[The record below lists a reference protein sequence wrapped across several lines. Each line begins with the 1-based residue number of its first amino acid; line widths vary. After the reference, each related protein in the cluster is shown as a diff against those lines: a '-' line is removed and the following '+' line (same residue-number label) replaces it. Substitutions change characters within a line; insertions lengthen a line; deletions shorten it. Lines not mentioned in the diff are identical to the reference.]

1 MQKKYLN
8 FLILPLLIILFHFTS
23 RFCQQKTDGFS
34 VALIHSGL
42 TFNPA
47 WETVPPPPEAKA
59 ELDRVFSQKFHYLG
73 FGGQCF
79 AFVSEDGNYV
89 IKFFKFRLFR
99 KPHHFLLTRPF
110 PSVAELSR
118 LRKLDR
124 ALFKLH
130 RDFMSYKIAYED
142 LREETGLLY
151 LHLNKG
157 SELKRTVRIIDKI
170 GIQHKIDLDNIEFAV
185 QRKAEP
191 IFPRIDASMAKGDLV
206 SAKQSLHAIVQ
217 AIVNRSEKG
226 VFDEDPR
233 LYNNLGFVGQKA
245 IFIDIGRFVRVPFLK
260 DPAIYLAD
268 LKRITDKSLRP
279 WLEDNHPQLVPCLN
293 EELALVEKS

>member
-1 MQKKYLN
+1 MQKKY
-8 FLILPLLIILFHFTS
+8 LILPLLILLHITS
-23 RFCQQKTDGFS
+23 RFCEEKTDGFS

-42 TFNPA
+42 IFNPT
-47 WETVPPPPEAKA
+47 WESGPPSPEAKV

-73 FGGQCF
+73 FGGQSF
-79 AFVSEDGNYV
+79 AFLSEDGNYV

-99 KPHHFLLTRPF
+99 KPHHFLLTHPL
-110 PSVAELSR
+110 PSVLELSR

-130 RDFMSYKIAYED
+130 RDFTSYKIAYEE
-142 LREETGLLY
+142 LREEAGLLY

-157 SELKRTVRIIDKI
+157 NDLKRTVRIIDKI
-170 GIQHKIDLDNIEFAV
+170 GIEHEIDLDNIEFAI

-191 IFPRIDASMAKGDLV
+191 IFPRINASMAKGDLAA
-206 SAKQSLHAIVQ
+206 AKQSLHAIIQ
-217 AIVNRSEKG
+217 AIVNRSQKG

-245 IFIDIGRFVRVPFLK
+245 IFIDIGRFVRNPSLK
-260 DPAIYLAD
+260 DLAVYLDD

-279 WLEDNHPQLVPCLN
+279 WLKENHPELLPCLD
-293 EELALVEKS
+293 EEIELIRKS

>member
-1 MQKKYLN
+1 MQKKH
-8 FLILPLLIILFHFTS
+8 LIIPLMIALFHLTS

-34 VALIHSGL
+34 IALIHSGL
-42 TFNPA
+42 VFNPA
-47 WETVPPPPEAKA
+47 WETAPPSLETKA

-79 AFVSEDGNYV
+79 AFVSDDNKYV

-99 KPHHFLLTRPF
+99 KPHHFLLTHPL

-124 ALFKLH
+124 TLFKLQ
-130 RDFMSYKIAYED
+130 RDFTSYKIAYEE
-142 LREETGLLY
+142 LQEEAGLLY

-157 SELKRTVRIIDKI
+157 TELKRTVRIIDKI
-170 GIQHKIDLDNIEFAV
+170 GIEHEIDLDNIEFAV

-191 IFPRIDASMAKGDLV
+191 IFPRIDAFMAKGDLAA
-206 SAKQSLHAIVQ
+206 AKQSLHAILQ
-217 AIVNRSEKG
+217 AIVDRSQKG

-245 IFIDIGRFVRVPFLK
+245 IFIDIGRFVRAPSLK
-260 DPAIYLAD
+260 DPAVYLAD
-268 LKRITDKSLRP
+268 LKRIIDKSLRR
-279 WLEDNHPQLVPCLN
+279 WLKDNHPQLIPYLD
-293 EELALVEKS
+293 EELARIGKA